1 MTTYVYREKKYKRRS
16 SEIETFHVQ
25 RNNVIAVVA
34 AVVVAAVVVAAV
46 VAFVVESNDES
57 TNINHF

>member
-34 AVVVAAVVVAAV
+34 AVVVGAV